1 MTEETTDA
9 LPWYD
14 QCLNLFEALLYGKS
28 IDYPA
33 EFQRIYL
40 RVCSNT

>member
-33 EFQRIYL
+33 EF
-40 RVCSNT
+40 